1 MANAGEGIWTKLY
14 VGVNLSLLNSDT
26 NNSQFFVT
34 VGDSAFLDG
43 DHVVFGKV
51 ISGMDTVRLVE
62 EEETEAGLNT

>member
-1 MANAGEGIWTKLY
+1 M
-14 VGVNLSLLNSDT
+14 SHSDT

-34 VGDSAFLDG
+34 VGDSSFLDG

-62 EEETEAGLNT
+62 EEETEAG